1 MKNPVI
7 FTPSNAHLLAGHLW
21 PYHGKGFFHAY
32 TSSEVYIETAACL
45 YRAGKDPVAR
55 LTGVFDSDTWQ
66 VAFFVCRNGKKCRT
80 HHAHRNHAAEPAA
93 THPTQKET
101 ASHSYPDKGR
111 KANCIHAAARRINP
125 QTPGANTA
133 TVMLTTD
140 IPPAAF
146 LHTTL
151 NNRLAA

>member
-1 MKNPVI
+1 MKNALNKVVGFEFVCI
-7 FTPSNAHLLAGHLW
+7 FVPA
-21 PYHGKGFFHAY
+21 
-32 TSSEVYIETAACL
+32 TSSCNQLVSDNNSCLDNPVGQASFLWLVAAWCRCL
-45 YRAGKDPVAR
+45 PIGLFIYLQIQR
-55 LTGVFDSDTWQ
+55 Q
-66 VAFFVCRNGKKCRT
+66 N
-80 HHAHRNHAAEPAA
+80 AHRNHAAEPAA